1 MSIWKPGPR
10 PDWARELNAI
20 ADPAWI
26 SLADDELVEE
36 ARRKTGL
43 SDFGPDSWREGYRHF
58 LASARDEAQLNVLGR
73 LILRNDVLTWLV
85 NRLEIEETYRQHPEI
100 EEVPLT
106 NPIFITGLPRSGTS
120 ILHEVMGQDPGAR
133 LPQAWEALHPCPPP
147 ETASYASDS
156 RIERAQEEERLWV
169 EIVPE
174 YDRMHELGAQIPVE
188 CVRVMAHEFCSDEL
202 AGRQIVPGYAAWLAS
217 ADLTASYRYYRRI
230 LKLLCWKA
238 PGERWVLKA
247 PSHLGQLEALFRV
260 FPDAR
265 VVQTHRDP
273 LKVMASVA
281 SILYSTAY
289 VRSDAVDPEQILAWF
304 TGETCAALLAT
315 AESVRESGKIPPG
328 QIFDVRY
335 ADFVDRPVETVAGLY
350 RHFGIDYR
358 DEAREA
364 MRCYLD
370 AKPKGRHGAHRYD
383 FEHTGFDIATER
395 KRFADYVAKYDLP
408 EEV

>member
-1 MSIWKPGPR
+1 V
-10 PDWARELNAI
+10 REVNTI

-26 SLADDELVEE
+26 SLADDEIEQE
-36 ARRKTGL
+36 ACRKTGL
-43 SDFGPDSWREGYRHF
+43 SDFGSESWREGYRVF
-58 LASARDEAQLNVLGR
+58 LRSAREEAQLSVLGR

-85 NRLEIEETYRQHPEI
+85 NRLEIEETYRRHPEI
-100 EEVPLT
+100 EDVPVASPL
-106 NPIFITGLPRSGTS
+106 FITGLPRSGTS
-120 ILHEVMGQDPGAR
+120 ILHEVLGQDPGSR
-133 LPQAWEALHPCPPP
+133 VPLAWEALHPCPPP
-147 ETASYASDS
+147 ETASYQSDP
-156 RIERAQEEERLWV
+156 RIQRAEEEERLWV

-174 YDRMHELGAQIPVE
+174 YDRMHEMGAEIPVE

-202 AGRQIVPGYAAWLAS
+202 AGRHIVPSYGNWLS
-217 ADLTASYRYYRRI
+217 TADLSSSYRYYRRI
-230 LKLLCWKA
+230 LKLLSWKA
-238 PGERWVLKA
+238 PGERWVLKS
-247 PSHLGQLEALFRV
+247 PSHLGQLEALLRA

-304 TGETCAALLAT
+304 TGETCRGLLNRAEALRA
-315 AESVRESGKIPPG
+315 SGVIPPD

-335 ADFVDRPVETVAGLY
+335 ADFVSHPIETVAALY
-350 RHFGIDYR
+350 RHFGIEYSEPAR
-358 DEAREA
+358 DS
-364 MRCYLD
+364 MRAYLD

-383 FEHTGFDIATER
+383 FEHTGFDISTER
-395 KRFADYVAKYDLP
+395 ERFADYLTKYDLP